1 MKTISENSENLS
13 ERDNL
18 NNKETIDEFG
28 ESDLLVDDENVT
40 GGNKL
45 TPTPGVAGATTQ
57 GKQTENDNNP
67 STTNINNKM
76 DFNKQSDEE
85 KEFKAKLQKHKDLFD
100 EGKFNELED
109 LIDNFTA
116 DSSVNDFKFN
126 FTFDRY
132 KYGDKQMAYVVRCID
147 NKNEGGNSD
156 EESVGE
162 INDPKVAK
170 YRKEKAE
177 AIKPLVELFDNEKK
191 DILSQ
196 PENFIQLSLVDK
208 SFQGLKERIS

>member
-1 MKTISENSENLS
+1 M
-13 ERDNL
+13 
-18 NNKETIDEFG
+18 
-28 ESDLLVDDENVT
+28 
-40 GGNKL
+40 
-45 TPTPGVAGATTQ
+45 
-57 GKQTENDNNP
+57 
-67 STTNINNKM
+67 
-76 DFNKQSDEE
+76 
-85 KEFKAKLQKHKDLFD
+85 QKHKDLFD

-162 INDPKVAK
+162 INDPKVSK

-208 SFQGLKERIS
+208 SFQGLLNNSKEDIIKMSMIHGQKKEEVLEDENSSQSSQASYSNDLCKKNRIEEIRANLLKNVSNFYTLKYIKVLVLATAIITIVFCIWFSLDG